1 MNKFLSIS
9 LISLFILAACGGGA
23 SDKTEETQKPALIKE
38 SAPAADPAQLAS
50 GETVF
55 KTYCIACHMADGM
68 GVPGMNPPLSKTEYV
83 NGDKERLIGIV
94 LNGLTEPLT
103 INGETYSGVMPPHGF
118 LSDDDIANVLTYV
131 RANFGNS
138 SGAVS
143 AAEVTARRAK
153 Q

>member
-9 LISLFILAACGGGA
+9 LISLFMLASCGGGG

-38 SAPAADPAQLAS
+38 SAPAADAAQLAG

-83 NGDKERLIGIV
+83 NGDKDRLIGIV

-103 INGETYSGVMPPHGF
+103 INGETYSGVMPPHSF

-131 RANFGNS
+131 RANFGNN
-138 SGAVS
+138 SGSVS
-143 AAEVTARRAK
+143 VAEVTARRAK